1 VLRAGKK
8 ITYANPVMDH
18 QLQKEDA
25 TWIWITAGEF
35 LINYH
40 EELSVTTA
48 DFVTAKLHWNSVVS
62 TALAKHMCIDIK
74 KNLIV
79 KLEYFE

>member
-1 VLRAGKK
+1 
-8 ITYANPVMDH
+8 M
-18 QLQKEDA
+18 
-25 TWIWITAGEF
+25 
-35 LINYH
+35 INYH